1 MNDPVSPKKEPDLVW
16 RSGFCLLAEL
26 LFEALFLRKDGL
38 AQAQRLRRDFQ
49 EFVVA
54 DEFHALFEGEDGRR
68 DEAER
73 FVRTGGA
80 GVRQVLRL
88 ADVADDV
95 FRPAALADDH
105 AFVHVDAGADEEGAA
120 VLRVEESVRGGD
132 AVLVDDDGAA
142 LAGLDVALI
151 RRVAVEELVHDAVA
165 VGVGHELGAVAD
177 EAAGGD
183 AELEVGGAAVVGDHV
198 PEFRF
203 PCAEFLDDGADVVA
217 GHFDG

>member
-1 MNDPVSPKKEPDLVW
+1 MLVV
-16 RSGFCLLAEL
+16 GPHLFPEL
-26 LFEALFLRKDGL
+26 LFQAFFLREDGL
-38 AQAQRLRRDFQ
+38 AEAQGLGRDFE

-54 DEFHALFEGEDGRR
+54 DEFHALLEGEDGRR
-68 DEAER
+68 DEAQGI
-73 FVRTGGA
+73 VGAGGA

-95 FRPAALADDH
+95 FRAAALADDH

-120 VLRVEESVRGGD
+120 VLRVEEAVGGGD
-132 AVLVDDDGAA
+132 AGLVDDDGAS
-142 LAGLDVALI
+142 LTGLDVALV

-177 EAAGGD
+177 EAAGRD
-183 AELEVGGAAVVGDHV
+183 TELEVGGAAVVGDHV